1 MTLFT
6 SRIEP
11 DTTRKSNL
19 NGRPVRIG
27 LITLAACLIFWVFV
41 FSDSSWGPLL
51 VPLSTQLHI
60 SLATTGLLYVV
71 WSTGYVP
78 GARVGGAM
86 LDRYGPRRV
95 FFGAALIVFCGMS
108 FIYLGLLLPQYISVA
123 TLLVIAGLAG
133 TSGGVIDASTNG
145 LISAAYAHK
154 RGMAL
159 NLFNLL
165 YPLGGVVVAL
175 IDAEL
180 LRLFNNDPR
189 PAFLFTLAF
198 IIGAMLSLPGIP
210 AAYYV
215 GSQESQAHTGKSQV
229 VSHIAE
235 LLRVL
240 APVIAVMM
248 FTSGISSSLRAWTPA
263 YLHVGFAQTP
273 ALAAALSSITLILAS
288 FSRLGAAILIQYL
301 GSWKIVMLGIL
312 LTLVGLLAMFLSPN
326 VIIATVAISFT
337 SVGLSPIFATCIA
350 IGSERAGR
358 SPGTVAG
365 VLLFVSGISTV
376 FCGWFFGFL
385 LNTFGPLWSVIF
397 CATFVTLGG
406 LMALRLRP
414 KISQGSERL

>member
-1 MTLFT
+1 MTLFP
-6 SRIEP
+6 SRIKP

-71 WSTGYVP
+71 WSTGYLP
-78 GARVGGAM
+78 GALVGGAM

-95 FFGAALIVFCGMS
+95 FFGAALIVLCGMF

-123 TLLVIAGLAG
+123 ALLVIAGLAG
-133 TSGGVIDASTNG
+133 TGGGVIDASTNG

-215 GSQESQAHTGKSQV
+215 SSHESQAHTGKSQV
-229 VSHIAE
+229 ASHIAE

-312 LTLVGLLAMFLSPN
+312 LTLIGLLAMFLSPN
-326 VIIATVAISFT
+326 AIVATLAIALT
-337 SVGLSPIFATCIA
+337 SIGLSPIFATCIA

-397 CATFVTLGG
+397 CATFVTLV
-406 LMALRLRP
+406 A
-414 KISQGSERL
+414 